1 VASLPIRQGAPTDPF
16 AEAAS
21 YPPAN
26 ESRLIGRHLSHR
38 VAFGAQEMR
47 AVEWMQVLLS

>member
-1 VASLPIRQGAPTDPF
+1 VTSLPIRQDTPTDSF
-16 AEAAS
+16 VEAAS

-26 ESRLIGRHLSHR
+26 ECRLIGRRLSHR